1 MSHQGN
7 INVLEHIQETL
18 TDEEIKDIL
27 TNIDATELSIIALYE
42 KIKELKTKKE
52 DSLDK
57 LRKHLTTKH
66 K

>member
-7 INVLEHIQETL
+7 TNVLEHIQDTL